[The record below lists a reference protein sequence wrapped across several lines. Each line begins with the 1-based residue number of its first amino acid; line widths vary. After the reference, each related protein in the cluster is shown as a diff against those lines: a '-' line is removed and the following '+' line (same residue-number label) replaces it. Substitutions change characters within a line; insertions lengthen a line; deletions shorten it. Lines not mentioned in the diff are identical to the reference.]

1 MFTMSVTLAHG
12 SGGEKTQELLT
23 RLILSK
29 VPLDLART
37 EGGHGLDI
45 LDDGAIIK
53 LSDGKYLVIT
63 VDSYTVSPP
72 VFPGGDIGKL
82 AACGTLN
89 DLAAMGA
96 EPLAVLDSI
105 VVEEGVSIDFV
116 EKITESMLRVLK
128 EENVPVIG
136 GDLKV
141 MPRGQLDKILITMT
155 GVGIAEK
162 PIIDKELRPG
172 DKIVVT
178 GPIAEHGAAI
188 LAAQQGIDIEKFDLK
203 SDCACL
209 LRPMLRLC
217 RKYRDAIHAA
227 RDPTRGGLA
236 TVLNEWARYGDY
248 VILIEEEKIPIR
260 PPVRKFCEMLGIDP
274 LYLACEGVMVLAVSP
289 EAADEVVQEL
299 HSMGFEN
306 ASIIGEVRSTSRF
319 SKIVVCKTATGGLRI
334 VEPLKSSLVPRIC

>member
-1 MFTMSVTLAHG
+1 MSVTLAHG
-12 SGGEKTQELLT
+12 SGGEKMHELLT

-29 VPLDLART
+29 ITPNLART

-45 LDDGAIIK
+45 LDDGAVVR
-53 LSDGKYLVIT
+53 LSDDRYLVVTI
-63 VDSYTVSPP
+63 DSYTVNPP

-105 VVEEGVSIDFV
+105 VIEEGVSIEFI
-116 EKITESMLRVLK
+116 EKITESMLKVLK

-141 MPRGQLDKILITMT
+141 MPRGQLDRVVITM
-155 GVGIAEK
+155 VGIGVAEK
-162 PIIDKELRPG
+162 PIIDRELRPG
-172 DKIVVT
+172 DKIVIT

-188 LAAQQGIDIEKFDLK
+188 LAAQQGIDVEKYDLR

-217 RKYRDAIHAA
+217 YKYRDAIHAA

-248 VILIEEEKIPIR
+248 VIVIEEEKIPIR

-289 EAADEVVQEL
+289 EAADDVVQEL
-299 HSMGFEN
+299 RDMGFDN
-306 ASIIGEVRSTSRF
+306 ASAIGEVRTASRF
-319 SKIVVCKTATGGLRI
+319 SKIVVCRTMSGGLRI